1 MGQKLGRIRK
11 LKILIAYPPLAAGRI
26 ENAQICGA
34 YRPAIL
40 NYGIKQMESCEMP
53 KPEIDDPNPTSSL
66 VREVD
71 LFRDLEADQIEIV
84 FQAAHRVKI
93 MSEAY
98 LFHQGDLAE
107 RLHVLLKGSLKLTQV
122 TPEGQQVLLHYVH
135 AGQAFAILAVLG
147 GMDYPASAQAVEDS
161 LVLTW
166 DRETINDLMI
176 RFPRIALRALEI
188 MARQARE
195 FQDRIRELS
204 TERVERRLARAL
216 LRLAKQAGSKVQ
228 GGVMINLS
236 ISRQDL
242 AEMTGTTL
250 FTVSRTLS
258 QWESQGLIETRR
270 GKILIRSPHE
280 LVAVAEEL
288 PRRKP

>member
-1 MGQKLGRIRK
+1 
-11 LKILIAYPPLAAGRI
+11 
-26 ENAQICGA
+26 
-34 YRPAIL
+34 
-40 NYGIKQMESCEMP
+40 MP
-53 KPEIDDPNPTSSL
+53 EPEIDAANLNPSL
-66 VREVD
+66 LQEVS
-71 LFRDLEADQIEIV
+71 LFHDLEVGQIEIV
-84 FQAAHRVKI
+84 FQAAHPLGVA
-93 MSEAY
+93 SEAY
-98 LFHQGDLAE
+98 LFHQGDPAE

-122 TPEGQQVLLHYVH
+122 TPDGQQVLLHYVH

-147 GMDYPASAQAVEDS
+147 GIDYPVSAQAVEDS

-166 DRETINDLMI
+166 DRESINDLMM
-176 RFPRIALRALEI
+176 RFPQIALRALEI

-216 LRLAKQAGSKVQ
+216 LRLAQQVGSRVQ
-228 GGVMINLS
+228 DGVRINLS

-270 GKILIRSPHE
+270 GKVLIRSPHE
-280 LVAVAEEL
+280 LVTIAEEL
-288 PRRKP
+288 PRRQP

>member
-1 MGQKLGRIRK
+1 
-11 LKILIAYPPLAAGRI
+11 
-26 ENAQICGA
+26 
-34 YRPAIL
+34 
-40 NYGIKQMESCEMP
+40 MP
-53 KPEIDDPNPTSSL
+53 EPEIDAANLNPL
-66 VREVD
+66 LLQDVN
-71 LFRDLEADQIEIV
+71 LFHDLEADQVEIV
-84 FQAAHRVKI
+84 FQAAHPLRVAN
-93 MSEAY
+93 EAY
-98 LFHQGDLAE
+98 LFRQGDSAE

-122 TPEGQQVLLHYVH
+122 TPDGQQVLLHYVH

-147 GMDYPASAQAVEDS
+147 GTEYPVSAQAVEDS

-166 DRETINDLMI
+166 DRGSITDLMM
-176 RFPRIALRALEI
+176 RFPQIALRALEV

-216 LRLAKQAGSKVQ
+216 LRLAQQAGSRVQ
-228 GGVMINLS
+228 DGVRINLS

-270 GKILIRSPHE
+270 GKVLIRSPHE
-280 LVAVAEEL
+280 LVTIAEEL
-288 PRRKP
+288 PRRQP

>member
-1 MGQKLGRIRK
+1 MV
-11 LKILIAYPPLAAGRI
+11 
-26 ENAQICGA
+26 E
-34 YRPAIL
+34 
-40 NYGIKQMESCEMP
+40 
-53 KPEIDDPNPTSSL
+53 PEIDAANLNPSL
-66 VREVD
+66 LQEVD
-71 LFRDLEADQIEIV
+71 LFHDLEAGQIEIV
-84 FQAAHRVKI
+84 FQAAHPLRVA
-93 MSEAY
+93 SEAY
-98 LFHQGDLAE
+98 LFRQGDSAE

-122 TPEGQQVLLHYVH
+122 TPDGQQVLLHYVH

-147 GMDYPASAQAVEDS
+147 GIEYPVSAQAVEDS

-166 DRETINDLMI
+166 DRESINDLMM
-176 RFPRIALRALEI
+176 RFPQIALRALEV

-216 LRLAKQAGSKVQ
+216 LRLAQQAGSRVQ
-228 GGVMINLS
+228 DGVRINLS

-270 GKILIRSPHE
+270 GKVLIRSPHE
-280 LVAVAEEL
+280 LVTIAEEL
-288 PRRKP
+288 PRRQP